1 MPTDLCSLADIKAW
15 LSLPVYDQWAKA
27 TTYQSGVKI
36 VPTTA
41 NGYYYT
47 SGGGTSG
54 ATEPTWPKTIGA
66 TVSENSPALVWT
78 CAGINDDIVLAKLIK
93 SATQTILNYISRD
106 DIPADDYTETRSG
119 NGSGQ
124 KRIQVVNTPIN
135 SVASVT
141 IDGVAIPASTDFGSP
156 GYIYDKESIV
166 LAGYEF
172 AKGLD
177 NVVIAY
183 NGGFA
188 SIPDDIAQVCVE
200 LVALRNSSRTRIG
213 HQSKSLAGETVSF
226 ITDDLT
232 SAMKGILNQGYRRV
246 VPL

>member
-27 TTYQSGVKI
+27 TTYSSTVRI
-36 VPTTA
+36 VPTTP

-54 ATEPTWPKTIGA
+54 QTEPTWPKTIGV

-78 CAGINDDIVLAKLIK
+78 CAGINDDIVLEKLIK

-106 DIPADDYTETRSG
+106 DIVAAEYVETRSG
-119 NGSGQ
+119 GGSGQ
-124 KRIQVVNTPIN
+124 KRMTLKNTPVN
-135 SVASVT
+135 SVDSVVV
-141 IDGVAIPASTDFGSP
+141 DGLSIPATTGTLTSGFTFDNQ
-156 GYIYDKESIV
+156 SIILV
-166 LAGYEF
+166 GYEF
-172 AKGLD
+172 GNGLN
-177 NVVIAY
+177 NVVISY
-183 NGGFA
+183 NGGLSA
-188 SIPDDIAQVCVE
+188 VPDDIAQVCVE
-200 LVALRNSSRTRIG
+200 LIALRNSSRTRIG
-213 HQSKSLAGETVSF
+213 HQSKSIAGETVSF

>member
-36 VPTTA
+36 VPTPA
-41 NGYYYT
+41 NGHYYT

-54 ATEPTWPKTIGA
+54 ATEPTWPKTQGV

-93 SATQTILNYISRD
+93 SATQTILNYISRE
-106 DIPADDYTETRSG
+106 DIVADDYTDTRS
-119 NGSGQ
+119 GSGQ
-124 KRIQVVNTPIN
+124 KRMQVINTPIN
-135 SVASVT
+135 SVDSVT
-141 IDGVAIPASTDFGSP
+141 IDGVAIPASTGFDKP
-156 GYIYDKESIV
+156 GYSYDKESIV
-166 LAGYEF
+166 LAGYVF
-172 AKGLD
+172 PKGLD

-188 SIPDDIAQVCVE
+188 SVPDDIAQVCVE